1 MNKIALCYS
10 GSTRTF
16 EYCVKNHAQIFENC
30 DVFVS
35 TWDKPQRLDRIN
47 SPDYKKINLNV
58 PEKITEKYIKDLMP
72 DQFNLVDI
80 RVDEYNENLI
90 KKNNATNHSQ
100 LSFQYFKI
108 KDCFDLL
115 KKSGMKYDFVV
126 RIRMDITI
134 ENCFFST
141 DKICVP
147 HIVWYN
153 YPFGQRQVNEMIWTC
168 NQELM
173 EKTTLTYDNLEKI
186 QSTHGEAIT
195 YESFCMQ
202 NLQEK
207 LQPQNFNYMVI
218 R

>member
-30 DVFVS
+30 DVFIS
-35 TWDKPQRLDRIN
+35 TWDNPQRVDKIN
-47 SPDYKKINLNV
+47 SPDHKKINLNV
-58 PEKITEKYIKDLMP
+58 PEKITEKYIEELMP
-72 DQFNLVDI
+72 NQFNLVDLKI
-80 RVDEYNENLI
+80 DQYNENLV
-90 KKNNATNHSQ
+90 KNINTPKDAG

-134 ENCFFST
+134 ENCFFSK

-147 HIVWYN
+147 HIIWYN
-153 YPFGQRQVNEMIWTC
+153 YLFRHGQVNDMIWTC

-173 EKTTLTYDNLEKI
+173 EKTTLIYDNLDKM
-186 QSTHGEAIT
+186 QSTHSEAIT
-195 YESFCMQ
+195 YESFYMQ

-207 LQPQNFNYMVI
+207 LQPQKFNYMVI